1 MIYDERTIMKLK
13 KIFLKIITVLFLSIN
28 IVYATEPPETWY
40 FYKVSKNTA
49 LDYESDSERERLIDK
64 YSETK
69 LILIDGD
76 LTLDK
81 ICTMPHETTT
91 DIETPLSYWKS
102 PELTDKYKKIF
113 IEEKIPLENQIE
125 VTRNNYENENYPC
138 FKEEFTDLIKT
149 GNFMVFM
156 TKPGYLL
163 IFSENLEK
171 DLSQSNDKSFS
182 KELTQLPIIDTPL
195 NDYDLYE
202 LDKEDSLKE
211 IPVHYKKYLDIPS
224 YEGEDIL
231 AAKLPSISSNIN
243 PYIISYVMD
252 SGERDSYLYLFSDDD
267 KVLDKLLIFSY
278 ITTTRGGPGGYGLPV
293 GYRYFNID
301 KNYSIERRQ
310 RFEDETI
317 EIQHYQVNQNGK
329 FKEIPVTSECYNQ
342 FPPKDKN
349 KHSSKSLLLS
359 NFQANNYLRSY
370 LEDKN
375 DFYDMTMTL
384 NIEENIFCLNY
395 QQSFPIT
402 LNKINAK
409 KFFNNENLY
418 QQQVE
423 NFKKVGIDIS
433 NELEYITFQ
442 NIENTRLTNF
452 LLNGNQAIYMD
463 NKLFFVG
470 ENYFAFFWQPKDEE
484 LFYE

>member
-1 MIYDERTIMKLK
+1 MK
-13 KIFLKIITVLFLSIN
+13 KIKLLLLLLLFLHLPN
-28 IVYATEPPETWY
+28 LYA
-40 FYKVSKNTA
+40 
-49 LDYESDSERERLIDK
+49 I
-64 YSETK
+64 
-69 LILIDGD
+69 
-76 LTLDK
+76 
-81 ICTMPHETTT
+81 
-91 DIETPLSYWKS
+91 
-102 PELTDKYKKIF
+102 
-113 IEEKIPLENQIE
+113 
-125 VTRNNYENENYPC
+125 
-138 FKEEFTDLIKT
+138 
-149 GNFMVFM
+149 
-156 TKPGYLL
+156 
-163 IFSENLEK
+163 
-171 DLSQSNDKSFS
+171 SNDKSFS
-182 KELTQLPIIDTPL
+182 KELTQLPIIEAPV
-195 NDYDLYE
+195 NDKDVFNLYME
-202 LDKEDSLKE
+202 NSLKE
-211 IPVHYKKYLDIPS
+211 IPAHYKKYLDIPS
-224 YEGEDIL
+224 YEGDYIL
-231 AAKLPSISSNIN
+231 AAKLPSIFSNIN
-243 PYIISYVMD
+243 PYIISYVME
-252 SGERDSYLYLFSDDD
+252 SGENDSYLYLFSDND
-267 KVLDKLLIFSY
+267 KVSDKLMIFSY
-278 ITTTRGGPGGYGLPV
+278 RTTTRGGPGGYGLPV

-342 FPPKDKN
+342 FPPKDKK

-375 DFYDMTMTL
+375 NFYDMTMTL
-384 NIEENIFCLNY
+384 NIEENIFCINY

-402 LNKINAK
+402 LNKINTK
-409 KFFNNENLY
+409 KFFNNEHLY

>member
-1 MIYDERTIMKLK
+1 MK
-13 KIFLKIITVLFLSIN
+13 KIKLLLLLLLFLHLPN
-28 IVYATEPPETWY
+28 LYA
-40 FYKVSKNTA
+40 
-49 LDYESDSERERLIDK
+49 I
-64 YSETK
+64 
-69 LILIDGD
+69 
-76 LTLDK
+76 
-81 ICTMPHETTT
+81 
-91 DIETPLSYWKS
+91 
-102 PELTDKYKKIF
+102 
-113 IEEKIPLENQIE
+113 
-125 VTRNNYENENYPC
+125 
-138 FKEEFTDLIKT
+138 
-149 GNFMVFM
+149 
-156 TKPGYLL
+156 
-163 IFSENLEK
+163 
-171 DLSQSNDKSFS
+171 SNDKSFS
-182 KELTQLPIIDTPL
+182 KELTQLPIIEAPL
-195 NDYDLYE
+195 NDKDVFNLYME
-202 LDKEDSLKE
+202 NSLKE
-211 IPVHYKKYLDIPS
+211 IPAHYKKYLDIPS
-224 YEGEDIL
+224 YEGDYIL

-243 PYIISYVMD
+243 PYIISYVME
-252 SGERDSYLYLFSDDD
+252 SGEDDSYLYLFSDND
-267 KVLDKLLIFSY
+267 KVSDKLMIFSY
-278 ITTTRGGPGGYGLPV
+278 RTTTRGGPGGYGLPV

-342 FPPKDKN
+342 FPPKDKK

-375 DFYDMTMTL
+375 NFYDMTMTL

-402 LNKINAK
+402 LNKINTK
-409 KFFNNENLY
+409 KFFNNEHLY